1 MQSKPSTRVYLIS
14 IILSLI
20 VILCVSCTPSVSGDL
35 SESIPKDSDISI
47 IMRFNEEELIV
58 DMYDNSAAKSFISLL
73 PLTMTFDDYNPSEK
87 TSRLADN
94 KSLNITDAPS
104 GYAPKAGEIGYYSP
118 WRDVVIYHRDFS
130 YASGIVPLGKVRNGI
145 DKIGTINGKVEIE
158 FTINTN
164 NL

>member
-1 MQSKPSTRVYLIS
+1 MHRKSLTKVYIIA

-20 VILCVSCTPSVSGDL
+20 AILCVSCTPVSDDL
-35 SESIPKDSDISI
+35 SESIPKGSDLSI
-47 IMRFNEEELIV
+47 LMRFHEEELIV